1 MADLEQTKTNAKR
14 QLFDEIEGAT
24 VGMLG
29 VEGSAQHVQ
38 PMAPHVDRATG
49 QIWFYTKRDSDLVA
63 AVGQGK
69 RAHLIIMSTDGDY
82 QASCRGTLVQ
92 DYDLE
97 ARDQFWS
104 SLVAAWFEDGK
115 DDPNLT
121 MLRFTPHDAAV
132 WASSG
137 NALTFGWEIVK
148 ANLTS
153 AMPDTGERAHV
164 TF

>member
-1 MADLEQTKTNAKR
+1 MADLEQTKTNAKQ
-14 QLFDEIEGAT
+14 QLLDQIEQAT

-29 VEGSAQHVQ
+29 VEGSEQHLQ
-38 PMAPHVDRATG
+38 PMAPHVDRVSG
-49 QIWFYTKRDSDLVA
+49 QIWFFTKKDSDLVA
-63 AVGQGK
+63 AVGQGN

-92 DYDLE
+92 DYNPE
-97 ARDQFWS
+97 AQDQFWS
-104 SLVAAWFEDGK
+104 SVVAAWFEDGK

-121 MLRFTPHDAAV
+121 MLRFTPNDAAV

-137 NALTFGWEIVK
+137 SALSFGWEIVK

-153 AMPDTGERAHV
+153 STPNTGQQAHV
-164 TF
+164 NF